1 MAAPPASLLASLPGC
16 AALDAEALEALRATA
31 RVQEVEAGAPLIGEG
46 EPAPDWYAVVESGAL
61 RVSGREPDGLGTL
74 DELGPGDVVDPGPP
88 GEPVA
93 WSATAIEPTRCLLV
107 PRAAVAA
114 RRGRLL
120 ETPPGPDAGDV
131 ALLAGPVGDLVKQPP
146 VTCAPDTSIG
156 VAARRMAERGVG
168 SIVVAGGDGRPLG
181 IVTDRDLRNRV
192 VAAERSPGDP
202 VSAVMSAPLVTIE
215 AAAPGWEALLEMTRR
230 HLHHLGVVD
239 RGRLAGVVSATDI
252 AQVQGGHPVTLAR
265 EIDTQASIEGLAAA
279 APRVHAVVR
288 WLVGAGTAVAQIGR
302 IVAEL
307 NDRLVRRAVALS
319 EAGLRADGHG
329 GAPVAYSWIAAGS
342 EGRRE
347 QTLKTDQDNGLVFD
361 DPPGDAA
368 ARAAAAW
375 FARLAA
381 RAGDALERLGFPAC
395 PGGYMAR
402 NPRWC
407 QPASAWR
414 AQFEAWMDTPQPEA
428 VLHASTFLDLR
439 GVAGDAAPAAALR
452 GWLTE
457 RTAGRVLF
465 VRHLARDAVARR
477 PPLGLFGGFVV
488 ERSGV
493 HKDRLDL
500 KARGIFPVT
509 QAARVHALAL
519 GVPETGT
526 LDRLAGASAHGVVTA
541 AELGDL
547 ADAWEVLGRLRLRHQ
562 LACLAAGAEPDNHI
576 DPALLGKADR
586 LLLKEAFRTVEWLQS
601 SIEERFQTAT
611 VM

>member
-16 AALDAEALEALRATA
+16 AALDAETLEALRATA
-31 RVQEVEAGAPLIGEG
+31 RVHEVEAGALLIGEG
-46 EPAPDWYAVVESGAL
+46 EPAPDWYAVVESGTL
-61 RVSGREPDGLGTL
+61 RVSGREPDGHGTL
-74 DELGPGDVVDPGPP
+74 DELGPGDVLDPGLP
-88 GEPVA
+88 GEPAA

-107 PRAAVAA
+107 PRTAVAA

-120 ETPPGPDAGDV
+120 ETPPGPAAGDV

-146 VTCAPDTSIG
+146 VTCAPDSSIG
-156 VAARRMAERGVG
+156 AAARRMAERGVG
-168 SIVVAGGDGRPLG
+168 SIVVATGDGRPLG

-192 VAAERSPGDP
+192 VAAERSPDDP

-252 AQVQGGHPVTLAR
+252 LQVQGGHPVTLAR

-279 APRVHAVVR
+279 APRVQGVVR

-329 GAPVAYSWIAAGS
+329 GAPVAFSWIAAGS

-361 DPPGDAA
+361 DPPGEPG
-368 ARAAAAW
+368 ARDAAAW

-381 RAGDALERLGFPAC
+381 RTGDALERLGFPAC

-407 QPASAWR
+407 RPVSAWR
-414 AQFEAWMDTPQPEA
+414 EQFEAWMDTPQPEA

-439 GVAGDAAPAAALR
+439 GVAADPGPAAALR
-452 GWLTE
+452 DWLTE
-457 RTAGRVLF
+457 RAAGRVLF
-465 VRHLARDAVARR
+465 LRHLARDAVARR
-477 PPLGLFGGFVV
+477 PPLGLLGGFVV

-500 KARGIFPVT
+500 KARGIFPIT

-519 GVPETGT
+519 GLPETGT
-526 LDRLAGASAHGVVTA
+526 LDRLAGAAAHGVFTA
-541 AELGDL
+541 AELRDL
-547 ADAWEVLGRLRLRHQ
+547 TDAWEVLGRLRLRHQ
-562 LACLAAGAEPDNHI
+562 LACLAAGAEPDNHV
-576 DPALLGKADR
+576 DPAGLGKSER
-586 LLLKEAFRTVEWLQS
+586 LLLKEAFRTVESLQS
-601 SIEERFQTAT
+601 SVEERFQTTT